1 MNRLEDQKIMFW
13 FFNFTTMES
22 AVIDANSS
30 LLKVTFA
37 FPDQT
42 PTMVIT
48 SFDSDFSFYQNN
60 NVSFLVMV
68 VYNVCDCFGLDYP

>member
-1 MNRLEDQKIMFW
+1 
-13 FFNFTTMES
+13 MEV
-22 AVIDANSS
+22 AVINADSS
-30 LLKVTFA
+30 LFKVDFT

-60 NVSFLVMV
+60 NVSFLVMI
-68 VYNVCDCFGLDYP
+68 VYNVCVCFGSDYP